1 MKQLKNMQIIGI
13 DNGYGNLKTASGIFP
28 RQRPDLRPRARPRAG
43 PAGLRRQIPRHRQRT
58 PGVHPGQG
66 QQPGSLC
73 PDARRY
79 RAVQPARRPLRQL
92 HAERGLSYSALIV
105 PAVNAYYGKPTVDEG
120 LRETIRSIVREEL
133 ATAPVQ
139 LGDLLQA
146 LKTAVPVDHPAS
158 PSAHDDEP
166 DEDDLDD
173 ALDSFG
179 C

>member
-1 MKQLKNMQIIGI
+1 MSQMLRTTLRLDLDKP
-13 DNGYGNLKTASGIFP
+13 AS
-28 RQRPDLRPRARPRAG
+28 AN
-43 PAGLRRQIPRHRQRT
+43 
-58 PGVHPGQG
+58 
-66 QQPGSLC
+66 
-73 PDARRY
+73 
-79 RAVQPARRPLRQL
+79 AVALLRQL
-92 HAERGLSYSALIV
+92 HAERGLSYSVLIV

-146 LKTAVPVDHPAS
+146 LKTAVPAS
-158 PSAHDDEP
+158 PFAHDDEP
-166 DEDDLDD
+166 DENDLDD

>member
-1 MKQLKNMQIIGI
+1 MSQMFRTTLRLDLDKP
-13 DNGYGNLKTASGIFP
+13 ASA
-28 RQRPDLRPRARPRAG
+28 QAAAL
-43 PAGLRRQIPRHRQRT
+43 
-58 PGVHPGQG
+58 
-66 QQPGSLC
+66 
-73 PDARRY
+73 
-79 RAVQPARRPLRQL
+79 LRQL

-105 PAVNAYYGKPTVDEG
+105 PAVNAYYGKATADES

-146 LKTAVPVDHPAS
+146 LKTAVPAS

>member
-1 MKQLKNMQIIGI
+1 MSQMLRTTLRLDLDKP
-13 DNGYGNLKTASGIFP
+13 AS
-28 RQRPDLRPRARPRAG
+28 AN
-43 PAGLRRQIPRHRQRT
+43 
-58 PGVHPGQG
+58 
-66 QQPGSLC
+66 
-73 PDARRY
+73 
-79 RAVQPARRPLRQL
+79 AVALLRQL

-133 ATAPVQ
+133 AVAPVQ

-146 LKTAVPVDHPAS
+146 LKTAVPAS
-158 PSAHDDEP
+158 PFAHDDEP
-166 DEDDLDD
+166 DENDLND

>member
-1 MKQLKNMQIIGI
+1 MSQMFRT
-13 DNGYGNLKTASGIFP
+13 NLRLDLDKPAS
-28 RQRPDLRPRARPRAG
+28 AN
-43 PAGLRRQIPRHRQRT
+43 
-58 PGVHPGQG
+58 
-66 QQPGSLC
+66 
-73 PDARRY
+73 
-79 RAVQPARRPLRQL
+79 AVALLRQL

-105 PAVNAYYGKPTVDEG
+105 PAVNAYYGKPTADEG

-146 LKTAVPVDHPAS
+146 LKTAVPAS
-158 PSAHDDEP
+158 PFAHDDEP
-166 DEDDLDD
+166 DENDLDD

>member
-1 MKQLKNMQIIGI
+1 MSQMFRTTLRLDLDKP
-13 DNGYGNLKTASGIFP
+13 ASA
-28 RQRPDLRPRARPRAG
+28 QAAAL
-43 PAGLRRQIPRHRQRT
+43 
-58 PGVHPGQG
+58 
-66 QQPGSLC
+66 
-73 PDARRY
+73 
-79 RAVQPARRPLRQL
+79 LRQL
-92 HAERGLSYSALIV
+92 HEERGVSYSALIV
-105 PAVNAYYGKPTVDEG
+105 PAINAYYDKSSSDES

-146 LKTAVPVDHPAS
+146 LKTAVPVEHPAS